1 MALGAG
7 VDTGQGFLTDY
18 SALSGAGAAFQG
30 FAGAYKDAQD
40 QQMKRQELQSK
51 IMAQQQQMTREAT
64 EQALKLKT
72 AGQTLGPG
80 GPTDLQE
87 APLGPRERASN
98 QIKAISGGAM
108 EGTPDASGNPNYVPN
123 PDYWRAMNAQNMMGL
138 RKEGLENQKTR
149 LGLQER
155 RFGETQNQNAA
166 TAGHKLIDDP
176 LVNDMSTARYSLS
189 RGKALLTGDM
199 PLTMNNLNAVQQDVI
214 NGMTK
219 GGQSSEG
226 KVSREMQDSWIGH
239 YNNLMA
245 KAGRYGPDNDI
256 RKQDPG
262 LAKEIG
268 GLLDEVDGTIA
279 KNITDRQ
286 NKLSQSYGQTSN
298 PKVRATVDKILKGNE
313 QPAEGLVKPGLVKQG
328 LVGGGQAAPPQDPKI
343 AGYASQHSM
352 TYQQAEALLRARGY
366 GK

>member
-123 PDYWRAMNAQNMMGL
+123 PDYWRAMNAQNMMGI
-138 RKEGLENQKTR
+138 RQQGLDNQGKR
-149 LGLQER
+149 LQLQQS
-155 RFGETQNQNAA
+155 RFGETQSQNAA
-166 TAGHKLIDDP
+166 KAGQSLETDKLIQ
-176 LVNDMSTARYSLS
+176 DMSTARYSLS
-189 RGKALLTGDM
+189 RGKSLLTGNM
-199 PLTMNNLNAVQQDVI
+199 PLTYNNLNAVQQDVI
-214 NGMTK
+214 NGMTAA
-219 GGQSSEG
+219 GQSSEG
-226 KVSREMQDSWIGH
+226 KVSREMQESWIGKW
-239 YNNLMA
+239 NDLKA
-245 KAGRYGPDNDI
+245 KASQYGENNDI

-262 LAKEIG
+262 LAKQIG
-268 GLLDEVDGTIA
+268 GLLDEVDSTVGQNMA
-279 KNITDRQ
+279 DR
-286 NKLSQSYGQTSN
+286 KKHLASSYGQTSN
-298 PKVRATVDKILKGNE
+298 AKVRATIDQKLKEDNTPQGLMS
-313 QPAEGLVKPGLVKQG
+313 PGLVKPAAGLVAPGQQ
-328 LVGGGQAAPPQDPKI
+328 QAAPKAKPKTVI
-343 AGYASQHSM
+343 QNGHTYTLNPATGGY
-352 TYQQAEALLRARGY
+352 E
-366 GK
+366 